1 VVVHRDSESISSLF
15 IVCSQPI
22 SSSHLSPSYFQVS
35 DLVKAD
41 EKTRIRITSI
51 VKSLVPVSTVAKPPA
66 LLSIDTDVFDVLAAM
81 DNTRLPGGDDFD
93 NRVIDHLIKLYK
105 KKTGTDVTSNQRALG
120 KLTLSGSLNLRSRRP
135 SAHSPASGPLVSGS
149 NLSRTAMTSLRRSS
163 GPTARRHKV
172 ARKPWEQVQEVLVC
186 TISLVLSLS

>member
-105 KKTGTDVTSNQRALG
+105 KKTGTDVKYQQSTCTREAYPFG
-120 KLTLSGSLNLRSRRP
+120 KLKPEVEKAKRTLSSQRSTRIGIESLQDSNDFSETLIRP
-135 SAHSPASGPLVSGS
+135 Y
-149 NLSRTAMTSLRRSS
+149 
-163 GPTARRHKV
+163 
-172 ARKPWEQVQEVLVC
+172 C
-186 TISLVLSLS
+186 TPS